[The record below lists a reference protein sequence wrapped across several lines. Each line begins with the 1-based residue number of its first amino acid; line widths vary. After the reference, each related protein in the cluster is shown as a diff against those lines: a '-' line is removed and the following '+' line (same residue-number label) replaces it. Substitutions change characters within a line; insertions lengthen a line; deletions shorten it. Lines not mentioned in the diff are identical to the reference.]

1 MDHDQAVPDRS
12 PAPRAQRVDRLYQ
25 LGIAALL
32 AVFLIAKLP
41 TLATPYYWDEAAAYV
56 MPALWLADEGLHH
69 ALPGLHPPS
78 KFFGHPPGIYVAM
91 AALYRVF
98 GHDIRVTHAFAVAL
112 AVGAL
117 YLTYRVGRVVAGAEA
132 GLLAAVLLALSPLF
146 FAQAGL
152 LHGDMTVTAL
162 GLAATLFYLQ
172 ERRAL
177 YLITATALVLSKE
190 TGIGIVAAIGAYH
203 VLFRNERPERI
214 REAALLFTPAI
225 ALAAFFAAT
234 WLTTG
239 QVLNNPYFAENSLG
253 AASIAQLRSVSAW
266 LFERQ
271 GRWILTVATALALF
285 ERPPLGDNKPTLMA
299 ILVLP
304 FWLAFSLIYFLP
316 RYLLAVF
323 PYVCILAATA
333 LVASSR
339 RSRWIPVA
347 ALLGTALLFAR
358 EVTGE
363 RATVGNYEM
372 NLGYVEVVN
381 VHVAAARW
389 LEENHAQVSIGA
401 AWPLSLVLSHPR
413 LGYVDKPLDI
423 TSAADRGEH
432 PDLLVWS
439 SPGGSENRELLARAT
454 SEGWRPVQRFGRG
467 AKTAVVF
474 APPKAP

>member
-1 MDHDQAVPDRS
+1 MGYDQAVP
-12 PAPRAQRVDRLYQ
+12 APRSRRADRLYQ

-78 KFFGHPPGIYVAM
+78 KFFGHPPGTYAAL

-98 GHDIRVTHAFAVAL
+98 GHDIRVAHAFAVAL
-112 AVGAL
+112 AVTAL

-146 FAQAGL
+146 FAQAGM

-172 ERRAL
+172 DRTRL
-177 YLITATALVLSKE
+177 YLLTATALVLSKE
-190 TGIGIVAAIGAYH
+190 TGVGIVAAIGAYH
-203 VLFRNERPERI
+203 LLFRRERPARI
-214 REAALLFTPAI
+214 REAALLLAPAS
-225 ALAAFFAAT
+225 ALIAFFAAT
-234 WLTTG
+234 WLTSG
-239 QVLNNPYFAENSLG
+239 QLLNNPYFAEHSLG
-253 AASIAQLRSVSAW
+253 AASQAQFRSVSAW

-271 GRWILTVATALALF
+271 GRWILTLVTALAFF
-285 ERPPLGDNKPTLMA
+285 ELPRLDDKKLALMA

-323 PYVCILAATA
+323 PYLCILAATA
-333 LVASSR
+333 LVALKR
-339 RSRWIPVA
+339 RGRWIPVA
-347 ALLGTALLFAR
+347 ALLGTALIFAR

-363 RATVGNYEM
+363 GGAHGNYEM
-372 NLGYVEVVN
+372 NLGYVQVVN

-389 LEENHAQVSIGA
+389 LETNHARSRIGA

-413 LGYVDKPLDI
+413 LGYVVEPLDI
-423 TSAADRGEH
+423 VPFIDQGER

-439 SPGGSENRELLARAT
+439 SPGGSENRALLARA
-454 SEGWRPVQRFGRG
+454 SSAGWRPVKRFGSG

-474 APPKAP
+474 APPTAP